1 MKLLSRITAIATGG
15 ITTVVLIS
23 VSEISLL
30 ISLLAGVATTGATLL
45 AIPTSGKK
53 KKINPPKIRNPK
65 KITSQ
70 IAGETDLK
78 SLKSIVL
85 QVPRGEAR
93 DVLNRVVKLSDQ
105 LVHAT
110 EKDPRDE
117 PQLRSF
123 FNHYLPST
131 IKIVKC
137 YLDISQQQKNKTDEI
152 KATLAKTEQSLYTIE
167 NAFKNQ
173 LTKLLDND
181 ILDLDVE
188 VKVLEQS
195 LRLDGL
201 VDKNSDEKGHA

>member
-1 MKLLSRITAIATGG
+1 MKLLSRLTAVVTGG
-15 ITTVVLIS
+15 ITTAVLLS

-30 ISLLAGVATTGATLL
+30 ISILAGVATTGATLL
-45 AIPTSGKK
+45 AIPSSSQKNRPAQPKIPLKK
-53 KKINPPKIRNPK
+53 KSLPAPNN
-65 KITSQ
+65 
-70 IAGETDLK
+70 GETDLK
-78 SLKSIVL
+78 TLKNLVL
-85 QVPRGEAR
+85 QVPRGETR
-93 DVLNRVVKLSDQ
+93 TVLDHVVSLADQ

-131 IKIVKC
+131 IKIIRS
-137 YLDISQQQKNKTDEI
+137 YLDLTHQGNKTEEI
-152 KATLAKTEQSLYTIE
+152 RATLEKTEHTLITIE
-167 NAFKNQ
+167 TAFKNQ

-188 VKVLEQS
+188 VSVLEQS

-201 VDKNSDEKGHA
+201 VDKNSEEKGRA